1 MGGKADTKKKNKF
14 NRIDLTAANNGDAV
28 RAYFY
33 EDKGTGTEV
42 VLIFDIPQAA
52 IKSKMA
58 STGIDLCLE
67 SLGTGSLANALFGG
81 GTVSETAQCEVC
93 DRSCSLRLRASASS
107 RCASP
112 RSAP

>member
-67 SLGTGSLANALFGG
+67 SLGTGSLRQRP
-81 GTVSETAQCEVC
+81 VRRR
-93 DRSCSLRLRASASS
+93 DRVGNRRRL
-107 RCASP
+107 
-112 RSAP
+112 